1 MLAVRVS
8 PTICCFLTFPGNA
21 WIAEAKAVFFDL
33 EDVIVSENGAGN
45 SKDTYEVGD
54 QMMV

>member
-1 MLAVRVS
+1 MGVRVS
-8 PTICCFLTFPGNA
+8 PTICCFLTFPGNVR
-21 WIAEAKAVFFDL
+21 IAEAKAVFFDL